1 MSARIPLLA
10 ANWKMNLSRREARNL
25 VDELLLAVLPLKG
38 REMVLAPSFHHLV
51 EVGALLKDKR
61 NVHLSGQNL
70 YWKDSGAFTGE
81 TSPLMLRDCGCS
93 HVIIGHSERRAY
105 FHEHDEDCAKKV
117 EASLAHGLTPILCV
131 GETLEQKEAG
141 HTKDV
146 VVRQLSGALKNVRID
161 SGDRLVVAY
170 EPVWAIGTGKN
181 DSPPEANETT
191 AVLRDELGKLFGE
204 HIAQQIRLL
213 YGGSVKPGNIDAFMA
228 QTHIDGALVGGASLV
243 AADFA
248 RIVQFQDSSVSASK

>member
-10 ANWKMNLSRREARNL
+10 ANWKMNLNRREAKNL
-25 VDELLLAVLPLKG
+25 VDELVLAVTPLKG

-51 EVGALLKDKR
+51 EVGSLINGKHNL
-61 NVHLSGQNL
+61 HLAGQNL

-81 TSPLMLRDCGCS
+81 ISPLMLRDCGCTY
-93 HVIIGHSERRAY
+93 VIIGHSERRAY
-105 FHEHDEDCAKKV
+105 FHEHDADCAKKV
-117 EASLAHGLTPILCV
+117 EAALAHGLTPILCV

-146 VVRQLSGALKNVRID
+146 VVRQLSGALKQIRID

-181 DSPPEANETT
+181 DTPPQANETMK
-191 AVLRDELGKLFGE
+191 VLRDELSQLFGE

-228 QTHIDGALVGGASLV
+228 EPEIDGALVGGASLQP
-243 AADFA
+243 ADFA
-248 RIVQFQDSSVSASK
+248 RIVQFQESTVPSNK